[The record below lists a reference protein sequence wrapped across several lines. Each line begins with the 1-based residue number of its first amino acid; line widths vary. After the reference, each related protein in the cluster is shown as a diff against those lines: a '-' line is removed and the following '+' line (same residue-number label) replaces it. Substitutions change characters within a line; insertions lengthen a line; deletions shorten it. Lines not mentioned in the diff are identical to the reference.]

1 MLNVVFIGR
10 QIIITHFIIDC
21 FANKG
26 HDSSTLNLRLLEI
39 LLKVAL

>member
-10 QIIITHFIIDC
+10 QIIITHFIDC